1 MCDLMIFHHDG
12 DMMSALYSTPPLWS
26 GMFVTK
32 GLKKQIL
39 KTKTRRYLLFGI
51 EGRCPV
57 WVYVKKIKK
66 IIRSTQREMHVFAQC
81 MKARTKGRLTGR
93 ICQNLFPS
101 YFTYCLWNPGKTITG
116 KHWGKV
122 WVWTQNELIC
132 LFFLLFF
139 CCFFSNNTSK
149 WRIRNKHSSKFQFF
163 IFPGIATVILTKT
176 ISSMSVTHL

>member
-1 MCDLMIFHHDG
+1 MCDLMIFHYDG
-12 DMMSALYSTPPLWS
+12 DTMSALYSTPMLWS

-32 GLKKQIL
+32 GLKKQII

-81 MKARTKGRLTGR
+81 MKAQTKGRLTGR
-93 ICQNLFPS
+93 ICQNVFPS
-101 YFTYCLWNPGKTITG
+101 YFIYWLSNPGKTLTG

-122 WVWTQNELIC
+122 RVWTPNELIWG
-132 LFFLLFF
+132 FFV
-139 CCFFSNNTSK
+139 CFFSNNNSK
-149 WRIRNKHSSKFQFF
+149 WRIRNKHSTKFQFF
-163 IFPGIATVILTKT
+163 IFPGIAIVILTKT